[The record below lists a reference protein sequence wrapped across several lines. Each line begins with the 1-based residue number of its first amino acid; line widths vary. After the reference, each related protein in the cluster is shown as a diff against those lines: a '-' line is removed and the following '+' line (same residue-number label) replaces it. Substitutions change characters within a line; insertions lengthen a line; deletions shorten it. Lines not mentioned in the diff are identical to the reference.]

1 MSQKS
6 YDGSPTLYLVPTP
19 IGNMDDITIRA
30 INTLKNV
37 EAIFSEDTRV
47 TGILL
52 KYFDIKKKL
61 ISNYEYNESKNLDLA
76 IKYLEEGKDIALV
89 SDAGSPIISDPGFE
103 MAKYVIS
110 KGYNVVALPGATA
123 FVPAL
128 STSSI
133 NPMPFL
139 FYGFLNSK
147 ESKRKK
153 ELLELKDIKYTII
166 FYEASHRILETIDNV
181 RKIMGD
187 RYISIS
193 REISKKYEQVY
204 RGTCSEVLDMLQELK
219 GEFVIVVQYQ
229 KSESVDNTLSIKN
242 HVEKYISLGYKTMDA
257 IKAVSKD
264 RNIPKSEVYSEY
276 HREDLWS

>member
-166 FYEASHRILETIDNV
+166 FYEASHRILETIDNI
-181 RKIMGD
+181 REIMGD

-204 RGTCSEVLDMLQELK
+204 RGTCSKVLDMLQELK

-276 HREDLWS
+276 HREDL

>member
-1 MSQKS
+1 MNLGK
-6 YDGSPTLYLVPTP
+6 LYLVPTP

-166 FYEASHRILETIDNV
+166 FYEASHRILETIDNI
-181 RKIMGD
+181 REIMGD

-276 HREDLWS
+276 HREDL

>member
-30 INTLKNV
+30 INTFKNV

-166 FYEASHRILETIDNV
+166 FYEASHRILETIDNI
-181 RKIMGD
+181 REIMGD

-276 HREDLWS
+276 HREDL

>member
-166 FYEASHRILETIDNV
+166 FYEASHRILETIDNI
-181 RKIMGD
+181 REIMGD

-219 GEFVIVVQYQ
+219 GEFVIVVQYK

-276 HREDLWS
+276 HREDL

>member
-19 IGNMDDITIRA
+19 IGNMDDITIRE

-166 FYEASHRILETIDNV
+166 FYEASHRILETIDNI
-181 RKIMGD
+181 REIMGD

-276 HREDLWS
+276 HREDL

>member
-166 FYEASHRILETIDNV
+166 FYEASHRILETIDNI
-181 RKIMGD
+181 REIMCD

-276 HREDLWS
+276 HREDL

>member
-166 FYEASHRILETIDNV
+166 FYEASHRILETIDNI

-276 HREDLWS
+276 HREDL

>member
-19 IGNMDDITIRA
+19 IGNMDDIKIRA

-166 FYEASHRILETIDNV
+166 FYEASHRILETIDNI
-181 RKIMGD
+181 REIMGD

-264 RNIPKSEVYSEY
+264 RNIPKSEVYNEY
-276 HREDLWS
+276 HREDL

>member
-30 INTLKNV
+30 INTLKSV

-52 KYFDIKKKL
+52 KHFDIKKKL

-76 IKYLEEGKDIALV
+76 VKYLEEGKDIALV

-166 FYEASHRILETIDNV
+166 FYEASHRILETIDNI
-181 RKIMGD
+181 REIMGD

-204 RGTCSEVLDMLQELK
+204 RGTCSEVLNMLQELK

-229 KSESVDNTLSIKN
+229 KSESVDSTLSIKN

-257 IKAVSKD
+257 IKEVSKD

-276 HREDLWS
+276 HREDL

>member
-110 KGYNVVALPGATA
+110 KGYNVVALPAATA

-166 FYEASHRILETIDNV
+166 FYEASHRILETIDNI
-181 RKIMGD
+181 REIMGD

-276 HREDLWS
+276 HREDL

>member
-6 YDGSPTLYLVPTP
+6 YDGSSTLYLVPTP

-166 FYEASHRILETIDNV
+166 FYEASHRILETIDNI
-181 RKIMGD
+181 REIMGD

-276 HREDLWS
+276 HREDL

>member
-166 FYEASHRILETIDNV
+166 FYEASHRILETIDNI
-181 RKIMGD
+181 REIMGD

-229 KSESVDNTLSIKN
+229 KNESVDNTLSIKN

-276 HREDLWS
+276 HREDL

>member
-166 FYEASHRILETIDNV
+166 FYEASHRILETIDNI

-242 HVEKYISLGYKTMDA
+242 HVEKYILLGYKTMDA

-276 HREDLWS
+276 HREDL

>member
-110 KGYNVVALPGATA
+110 KSYNVVALPGATA

-166 FYEASHRILETIDNV
+166 FYEASHRILETIDNI
-181 RKIMGD
+181 REIMGD

-276 HREDLWS
+276 HREDL

>member
-37 EAIFSEDTRV
+37 EVIFSEDTRV

-166 FYEASHRILETIDNV
+166 FYEASHRILETIDNI
-181 RKIMGD
+181 REIMGD

-276 HREDLWS
+276 HREDL

>member
-166 FYEASHRILETIDNV
+166 FYEASHRILETIDNI
-181 RKIMGD
+181 REIMGD

-204 RGTCSEVLDMLQELK
+204 RATCSEVLDMLQELK

-276 HREDLWS
+276 HREDL

>member
-147 ESKRKK
+147 KSKRKK

-166 FYEASHRILETIDNV
+166 FYEASHRILETIDNI
-181 RKIMGD
+181 REIMGD

-276 HREDLWS
+276 HREDL

>member
-139 FYGFLNSK
+139 FYGFLNNK

-166 FYEASHRILETIDNV
+166 FYEASHRILETIDNI

-276 HREDLWS
+276 HREDL

>member
-166 FYEASHRILETIDNV
+166 FYEASHRILETIDNI
-181 RKIMGD
+181 REIMGD

-242 HVEKYISLGYKTMDA
+242 HVEKYILLGYKTMDA

-276 HREDLWS
+276 HREDL

>member
-30 INTLKNV
+30 ISTLKNV

-153 ELLELKDIKYTII
+153 ELEQLKNVKHTLI
-166 FYEASHRILETIDNV
+166 FYEAPHRIVDMVNNMKEIF
-181 RKIMGD
+181 GD
-187 RYISIS
+187 RNISIS
-193 REISKKYEQVY
+193 REISKKYEEIY
-204 RGTCSEVLDMLQELK
+204 RGKISEVLNEIENIK
-219 GEFVIVVQYQ
+219 GEIVVVV
-229 KSESVDNTLSIKN
+229 EGNHELENFDDIDVIEHVNMFIDDGLSQM
-242 HVEKYISLGYKTMDA
+242 EA
-257 IKAVSKD
+257 IKKVAKL
-264 RNIPKSEVYSEY
+264 RNVPKSEIYNKF
-276 HREDLWS
+276 HR

>member
-30 INTLKNV
+30 INTLKSV

-47 TGILL
+47 TEILL
-52 KYFDIKKKL
+52 KHFDIKNKL

-76 IKYLEEGKDIALV
+76 VKYLEEGKDIALV

-166 FYEASHRILETIDNV
+166 FYEASHRILETIDNI
-181 RKIMGD
+181 REIMGD

-204 RGTCSEVLDMLQELK
+204 RGTCSEVLNMLQELK

-229 KSESVDNTLSIKN
+229 KSESVDSTLSIKN

-257 IKAVSKD
+257 IKEVSKD
-264 RNIPKSEVYSEY
+264 RNIPKSQVYSEY
-276 HREDLWS
+276 HREDL

>member
-166 FYEASHRILETIDNV
+166 FYEASHRILETIDNI
-181 RKIMGD
+181 REIMGD

-193 REISKKYEQVY
+193 REISKKYEQLY

-276 HREDLWS
+276 HREDL

>member
-37 EAIFSEDTRV
+37 ETIFSEDTRV

-166 FYEASHRILETIDNV
+166 FYEASHRILETIDNI
-181 RKIMGD
+181 REIMGD

-276 HREDLWS
+276 HREDL

>member
-30 INTLKNV
+30 INTLKSV

-52 KYFDIKKKL
+52 KHFDIKKKL
-61 ISNYEYNESKNLDLA
+61 ISNYEYNESKNLELA
-76 IKYLEEGKDIALV
+76 VKYLEEGKDIALV

-166 FYEASHRILETIDNV
+166 FYEASHRILETIDNI
-181 RKIMGD
+181 REIMGD

-204 RGTCSEVLDMLQELK
+204 RGTCSEVLNMLQELK

-229 KSESVDNTLSIKN
+229 KSESVDSTLSIKN

-257 IKAVSKD
+257 IKEVSKD

-276 HREDLWS
+276 HREDL

>member
-1 MSQKS
+1 MWQNS

-166 FYEASHRILETIDNV
+166 FYEASHRILETIDNI

-204 RGTCSEVLDMLQELK
+204 RGTCSEVLDMLKELK

-276 HREDLWS
+276 HREDL

>member
-1 MSQKS
+1 M
-6 YDGSPTLYLVPTP
+6 
-19 IGNMDDITIRA
+19 
-30 INTLKNV
+30 
-37 EAIFSEDTRV
+37 
-47 TGILL
+47 L
-52 KYFDIKKKL
+52 KYFKKKKKL

-166 FYEASHRILETIDNV
+166 FYEASHRILETIDNI
-181 RKIMGD
+181 REIMGD

-276 HREDLWS
+276 HREDL

>member
-166 FYEASHRILETIDNV
+166 FYEASHRILETIYNI
-181 RKIMGD
+181 REIMGD

-229 KSESVDNTLSIKN
+229 KSESVDNTLNIKN

-276 HREDLWS
+276 HREDL

>member
-1 MSQKS
+1 
-6 YDGSPTLYLVPTP
+6 
-19 IGNMDDITIRA
+19 MDDITIRA

-166 FYEASHRILETIDNV
+166 FYEASHRILETIDNI

-276 HREDLWS
+276 HREDL

>member
-19 IGNMDDITIRA
+19 IGNIDDITIRA

-166 FYEASHRILETIDNV
+166 FYEASHRILETIDNI
-181 RKIMGD
+181 REIMGD

>member
-30 INTLKNV
+30 LNTLKNV

-166 FYEASHRILETIDNV
+166 FYEASHRILETIDNI
-181 RKIMGD
+181 REIMGD

-276 HREDLWS
+276 HREDL

>member
-153 ELLELKDIKYTII
+153 ELLESKDIKYTII
-166 FYEASHRILETIDNV
+166 FYEASHRILETIDNI
-181 RKIMGD
+181 REIMGD

-276 HREDLWS
+276 HREDL

>member
-30 INTLKNV
+30 INTLKSV

-52 KYFDIKKKL
+52 KHFDIKKKL

-76 IKYLEEGKDIALV
+76 VKYLEEGKDIALV

-133 NPMPFL
+133 NPLPFL

-166 FYEASHRILETIDNV
+166 FYEASHRILETIDNI
-181 RKIMGD
+181 REIMGD

-204 RGTCSEVLDMLQELK
+204 RGTCSVVLDMLQELK

-229 KSESVDNTLSIKN
+229 KSESVNSTLSVKN

-276 HREDLWS
+276 HREDL

>member
-147 ESKRKK
+147 EKKKKK

-166 FYEASHRILETIDNV
+166 FYEASHRIKETIDNI

-193 REISKKYEQVY
+193 QKKKKKYEQVY

-276 HREDLWS
+276 HREDL

>member
-30 INTLKNV
+30 INTLKSV

-52 KYFDIKKKL
+52 KHFDIKKKL

-166 FYEASHRILETIDNV
+166 FYEASHRILETIDNI
-181 RKIMGD
+181 REIMGD

-229 KSESVDNTLSIKN
+229 KSESVDSTLSVKN

-276 HREDLWS
+276 HREDL

>member
-128 STSSI
+128 STSCI

-166 FYEASHRILETIDNV
+166 FYEASHRILETIDNI
-181 RKIMGD
+181 REIMGD

-276 HREDLWS
+276 HREDL

>member
-19 IGNMDDITIRA
+19 IGNIDDITIRA

-166 FYEASHRILETIDNV
+166 FYEASHRILETIDNI
-181 RKIMGD
+181 REIMGD

-276 HREDLWS
+276 HREDL

>member
-166 FYEASHRILETIDNV
+166 FYEASHRILETIDNI

-193 REISKKYEQVY
+193 REISKKYEQLY

-276 HREDLWS
+276 HREDL